1 MAIKPMIGEPI
12 TQEDQWTVSAYL
24 IAITPELQV
33 SAKAQRKQQI
43 QVSQAQ
49 NALAVL
55 TNPDDVADEAIV
67 NPDEVIVNPDEV
79 IVNPDG
85 VEEIDEAPAE
95 EAYDPEAAKEL
106 FEITC
111 SLCHDLSDVDNVPPT
126 SEEETIELIVRMID
140 NGLFLEEEDIKT
152 IARYLNETYVNP

>member
-1 MAIKPMIGEPI
+1 M
-12 TQEDQWTVSAYL
+12 
-24 IAITPELQV
+24 
-33 SAKAQRKQQI
+33 

-55 TNPDDVADEAIV
+55 TNPDEVADEAIV

-79 IVNPDG
+79 IVNPDE
-85 VEEIDEAPAE
+85 VEGAAGETPVE
-95 EAYDPEAAKEL
+95 EAYDPEAAREL

-126 SEEETIELIVRMID
+126 SEEETTELIARMID